1 MGNYRGGI
9 RKNCQ
14 SDFSAIILPKMLTF
28 CSYRHRKLG
37 TFFVSKKAL
46 AFIFQSFGI

>member
-1 MGNYRGGI
+1 MGNYRGGS

-28 CSYRHRKLG
+28 CSYIHRKLG
-37 TFFVSKKAL
+37 IFFVPQNAL
-46 AFIFQSFGI
+46 AFICQSFWI